1 MLYVVELS
9 PSSSATAISPELAAQ
24 SLNSSTDGFANNVD
38 ARHVVVKGPILQ
50 RSRVLAEYQKVS
62 LNLILPES
70 ATSRNTNG
78 QIEDFRRFVALPAT

>member
-9 PSSSATAISPELAAQ
+9 PSSSVTAISPELAAQ
-24 SLNSSTDGFANNVD
+24 SLSRSTDGFANNVD
-38 ARHVVVKGPILQ
+38 ARRVVKGPILQ

-78 QIEDFRRFVALPAT
+78 QIEDFRRSMALPAT